1 MKDRFGIPKSEREF
15 RTPLYKIFLLI
26 SILTFFVFGC
36 FLFLVKQRNLE
47 LLNAYK
53 LLESQ
58 GQRSF
63 STITGYHL
71 VTSGNEKRHIYTY
84 LVTDEI
90 GKLHEI
96 TEFVDD
102 KSHLK
107 LRVGNTVVTR
117 QKKFILTGK
126 ERILSR
132 IDGNKQILPNYNY
145 LERIGYFGMGFSI
158 LIGIGGIGLALFKKD
173 FE

>member
-1 MKDRFGIPKSEREF
+1 LEKRFGISKSERKYE
-15 RTPLYKIFLLI
+15 TPLYKIFLLI
-26 SILTFFVFGC
+26 GILTFFVFGC
-36 FLFLVKQRNLE
+36 FLYLVRQRNADLV
-47 LLNAYK
+47 NAYK
-53 LLESQ
+53 ILESQ
-58 GQRSF
+58 GQKSF
-63 STITGYHL
+63 STITGYHV
-71 VTSGNEKRHIYTY
+71 VTSGSEKRHIYTY

-117 QKKFILTGK
+117 QKKFLLTGK

-132 IDGNKQILPNYNY
+132 IEGNNQILPNYNF
-145 LERIGYFGMGFSI
+145 LERIAFFGIGFSI
-158 LIGIGGIGLALFKKD
+158 LISIGGIALGIFKND
-173 FE
+173 FD